1 MVKDIMLGLTQTCIR
16 PYENFTP
23 IYVKASRST
32 TPSKLKAQLN
42 ELLYVVV

>member
-23 IYVKASRST
+23 IYVMASRSI
-32 TPSKLKAQLN
+32 PYKLKAQLN